1 MNHNP
6 IREWLLETKVAAI
19 PVPVSGS
26 VAIKTAAAS
35 DPVAKTL
42 DSLRTN
48 KLLSLPVL
56 DSDGSCIGFVDM
68 VDMVAKTADLMEAKG
83 AWGSYY
89 SALQSEAAFKNL
101 TTKEVMNISERD
113 PLFSVTMNTD
123 LRRLAR
129 LMGPDCLHR
138 VLIREGE
145 DIDSER
151 TTRAPIKGVITQSAL
166 VKFLGSRI
174 ESLSLIADK
183 SLEELG
189 VGTRYSLSLSLS
201 LFLISLLAG
210 YRSLTLLNCSI
221 TYVHMHVGTSD
232 VISVNVVASLIQC
245 FRYMKATGVSA
256 VPVVNDSEH
265 LCGVISVRDMR
276 AMVEGTYST
285 YISFDALNKKCGD
298 FVESRGKF
306 FQDKPWNVH
315 QSVTC
320 TPDTTFAQAIEIIR
334 ESSCHHIFMVD
345 ENHKVIKCI
354 GLCDLVQVLH
364 QQH

>member
-1 MNHNP
+1 
-6 IREWLLETKVAAI
+6 
-19 PVPVSGS
+19 
-26 VAIKTAAAS
+26 
-35 DPVAKTL
+35 
-42 DSLRTN
+42 
-48 KLLSLPVL
+48 
-56 DSDGSCIGFVDM
+56 
-68 VDMVAKTADLMEAKG
+68 
-83 AWGSYY
+83 
-89 SALQSEAAFKNL
+89 
-101 TTKEVMNISERD
+101 MNISERD

-189 VGTRYSLSLSLS
+189 
-201 LFLISLLAG
+201 
-210 YRSLTLLNCSI
+210 
-221 TYVHMHVGTSD
+221 VGTSD